1 LAIET
6 VKEAV
11 GLSLAIEGGERVR
24 KEPFP
29 PRIQVGPEELQ
40 AVVDLMKGY
49 MAIGGAFDRYGGTQV
64 EAYEKEF
71 AMYHGLA
78 FATATSSGTAAIHAA
93 LGALRLDIGSEVISS
108 PITDPGAVAP
118 ILFQNCIPIFADADP
133 ETFNMNPESV
143 KERISDR
150 TKAIIVGHIAGQ
162 PCDMGPIMEIAEDHD
177 LTVIED
183 CSQAHDAIYK
193 GRKTGTIGHI
203 GAFSLMSGKH
213 TTSGGQGG
221 MVITSNEELYLN
233 AKRFADRGKPFGST
247 MQGNMFLGN
256 NYRMTELEAAIGR
269 VQLKKMPKIV
279 EARRKIVANIEEE
292 ISDLK
297 AVRLGKIIEGAV
309 SSYWFVFLRVD
320 ESKLK
325 VNMVDFGK
333 AVAAEGV
340 PVGGKYEALVC
351 EQPWIR
357 DRQTYGQSQCPWC
370 CPFWGKEVTYEGS
383 CPNARRA
390 IDTHIL
396 MGVHEGYTER
406 EVKDIATAL
415 KKVESHYL
423 N

>member
-1 LAIET
+1 
-6 VKEAV
+6 
-11 GLSLAIEGGERVR
+11 LSLAIEGGERVR
-24 KEPFP
+24 RDPFP
-29 PRIQVGPEELQ
+29 PRIQMGPEELQ
-40 AVVDLMKGY
+40 AVLDLMKGY
-49 MAIGGAFDRYGGTQV
+49 MAGGGAFERYGGV
-64 EAYEKEF
+64 HVDAFEKEF
-71 AMYHGLA
+71 AEHFGVR

-118 ILFQNCIPIFADADP
+118 ILFQNCIPAFADADP
-133 ETFNMNPESV
+133 ETFNMDSESV
-143 KERISDR
+143 KKRISDK

-162 PCDMGPIMEIAEDHD
+162 PCDMDPIMEIAEDHD

-183 CSQAHDAIYK
+183 CAQAHDALYK
-193 GRKTGTIGHI
+193 GRKAGTIGHM

-221 MVITSNEELYLN
+221 MVITNDEELYWN
-233 AKRFADRGKPFGST
+233 AKRFADRGKPFGSAVP
-247 MQGNMFLGN
+247 GNMFLGN

-279 EARRKIVANIEEE
+279 EARRKIVARIEEE
-292 ISDLK
+292 IRDLK

-325 VNMVDFGK
+325 VSMVDFGRG
-333 AVAAEGV
+333 VVAEGV

-370 CPFWGKEVTYEGS
+370 CPFWGKEITYEGS

-406 EVKDIATAL
+406 EIKDITTAL
-415 KKVESHYL
+415 RKVETHYL
-423 N
+423 K